1 MKRLAV
7 ATALIV
13 GLLAPLAAE
22 ACTATGY
29 VITVIIPGNFPT
41 AAATVYVRHP
51 TLTGAVTSAFT
62 TNLAII
68 SAASAAVTG
77 EQRVLMATNAGG
89 AGVCLA
95 GGVGGI
101 ASLALRP

>member
-7 ATALIV
+7 AAALIV
-13 GLLAPLAAE
+13 GLVAPLAAD
-22 ACTATGY
+22 ACSATGY

-51 TLTGAVTSAFT
+51 TSTGVVTSAFT

-77 EQRVLMATNAGG
+77 EQRVLMVTNAGG
-89 AGVCLA
+89 AGVCGA
-95 GGVGGI
+95 GAAGAV